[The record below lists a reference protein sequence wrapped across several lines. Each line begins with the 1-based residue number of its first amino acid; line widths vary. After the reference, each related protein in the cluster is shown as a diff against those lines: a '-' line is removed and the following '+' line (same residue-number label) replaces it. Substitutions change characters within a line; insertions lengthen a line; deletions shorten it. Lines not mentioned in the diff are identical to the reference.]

1 MAKGAWRPSKGKFGI
16 MGDAGA
22 KGKGNTWR
30 PSKGKFGV
38 FGNAKGKLSGGNTW
52 RPSKGQWGM
61 FGNAKGSKA
70 AGRKG
75 KGGLFGKSKVQ
86 SLQTGLNDQG
96 ATPPLKVDGDYGP
109 KTRGAV
115 DEFNAKQEQNIY

>member
-1 MAKGAWRPSKGKFGI
+1 MKGAWRPSKGKFGVFGKTSNPDGI
-16 MGDAGA
+16 SGA
-22 KGKGNTWR
+22 MSNNTAWR
-30 PSKGKFGV
+30 PSKGSYGLFG
-38 FGNAKGKLSGGNTW
+38 
-52 RPSKGQWGM
+52 R
-61 FGNAKGSKA
+61 AKGSKA

-115 DEFNAKQEQNIY
+115 GEFNAKQEQNIY